1 MTQKQLFI
9 KAAEL
14 AASYRDW
21 KYFYPDFCTTPMC
34 PKDKAYGKYQRYR
47 RLAKNDLVWET
58 FTAVFDTQEITTK
71 DAASILMYEAY
82 SGLV

>member
-14 AASYRDW
+14 AASYMDW
-21 KYFYPDFCTTPMC
+21 KIFYPDLGSAPTC
-34 PKDKAYGKYQRYR
+34 PKDKAYGKYQRYL
-47 RLAKNDLVWET
+47 RLLRDFSVWET
-58 FTAVFDTQEITTK
+58 FANIFTINEITNR
-71 DAASILMYEAY
+71 DAASILMSEAY

>member
-1 MTQKQLFI
+1 MTQRTLLI

-21 KYFYPDFCTTPMC
+21 KYFYPDFCATPIC
-34 PKDKAYGKYQRYR
+34 SKDKAYDKYQRYLQ
-47 RLAKNDLVWET
+47 LAKITDVWKT
-58 FTAVFDTQEITTK
+58 FMAVFYKQEITAK
-71 DAASILMYEAY
+71 DAASILMSEAY